1 MFSCGLSPS
10 VYLCKTGN
18 VNDLIFN
25 FRQLNLIVW
34 VMNIVKQLMDKVS
47 SLQICVACLCCLLV
61 HTQIS

>member
-1 MFSCGLSPS
+1 MFSCRLSP

-25 FRQLNLIVW
+25 FRQLNLTVW
-34 VMNIVKQLMDKVS
+34 VMNNVKRLIDMVS
-47 SLQICVACLCCLLV
+47 SLQISVACLCCLLV